1 MTATRQGKSRLLL
14 VDGEHEL
21 LAALQVK
28 LQNAGY
34 DVQTCRTGREALD
47 ASAETVPELV
57 VLDMHL
63 TDMNGIDVATRL
75 KETYGC
81 PFIFLTNANSEDHR
95 RAAELVGATQYLSK
109 TTHPDD
115 IAVGI
120 RLAILQN
127 RSFVDVCERQRQT
140 EQTLDRRTEL
150 AQMIGM
156 QMSTYNAR
164 HDVIKAALQRF
175 SRRNNTP
182 LKEIAAVHAAY
193 VSENL
198 ELQRE
203 FDDRHAEIYPPI
215 LRELAAFFSTELGLQ
230 RQSTPRFG
238 SSGRS
243 SVPDTPPPSTKQNS
257 GRTGS

>member
-1 MTATRQGKSRLLL
+1 MTATRQSKSRLLL
-14 VDGEHEL
+14 VDREHEL

-34 DVQTCRTGREALD
+34 DVLTCRTGREALA

-63 TDMNGIDVATRL
+63 SDMNGIDVATRL

-81 PFIFLTNANSEDHR
+81 PFIFLTNANSDDYR
-95 RAAELVGATQYLSK
+95 QAAEVVGAIQYLSK
-109 TTHPDD
+109 TAHPDD

-120 RLAILQN
+120 RLAVIQN
-127 RSFVDVCERQRQT
+127 RSFVDVCERQRRT
-140 EQTLDRRTEL
+140 ERTLDHRTKL
-150 AQMIGM
+150 DQMIGM
-156 QMSTYNAR
+156 HMSALNAP

-182 LKEIAAVHAAY
+182 LKEIAVAHENY
-193 VSENL
+193 VL
-198 ELQRE
+198 EYLKLQRE
-203 FDDRHAEIYPPI
+203 FDTRHAEIYPPV
-215 LRELAAFFSTELGLQ
+215 LRELAAFFLTELGLQ
-230 RQSTPRFG
+230 KPSTPRFG
-238 SSGRS
+238 PSGSS
-243 SVPDTPPPSTKQNS
+243 SVPDIPPPQNKQNA